1 MQLAQGV
8 AVVLAYT
15 LIDPLTEDIQDTF
28 GKSLFYHP
36 AALWAV
42 IILLVYTQTESLTT
56 GITVVLLYELLK
68 VIWRSVSPEPS
79 SVGQTRK
86 LIHRL
91 QNKSPL
97 SSSDILFLNNI
108 TPDDIFVTKK

>member
-1 MQLAQGV
+1 MQLAQGI

-36 AALWAV
+36 ASLWIV
-42 IILLVYTQTESLTT
+42 IILLVYTQTASLTT

-68 VIWRSVSPEPS
+68 FIWRGISPEPS
-79 SVGQTRK
+79 TVGQTRK

-91 QNKSPL
+91 QNKTPL
-97 SSSDILFLNNI
+97 SDSDVLFLNKI
-108 TPDDIFVTKK
+108 TPDNIVVTQK